1 MRLNYKRLGDYIEPC
16 NEKNDGNVIK
26 KLQGIS
32 NRKYFQKAKTN
43 TIGIDLS
50 KYRVVRT
57 GQFAFNRATTRN
69 GDKIS
74 IALRHGKDCIVSPS
88 YRIFKSKDENILN
101 SEYLMMWFKRPDF
114 DRYARFKS
122 HGSAHEFFD
131 WDEMQE
137 VELPIPSIEKQ
148 RDIVAEYNTIVNR
161 IKLNETLNQKLEE
174 TAQALYKNWF
184 VDFEFPNA
192 EGKPYKSSG
201 GEMVYN
207 EELDVEIPEGWEVPK
222 LIEYTSLITKG
233 TTPKRMYTQFN
244 RDRIVYIKSQSIGKN
259 HFINQLKINYV
270 DSTTHNT
277 ELKRSIILEKDI
289 LFTITG
295 AMVGDFAIAD
305 KEITPAN
312 TNQNV
317 AIIRFKNNNI
327 HPYYL
332 YFLLMSNWHQEFL
345 IENTQDAIKPN
356 LNLKMI
362 GDMRI
367 ILPIE
372 TVLELTYFMIKPI
385 IEEKYYLHFQINK
398 LVELQNLLLSKMS
411 KTV

>member
-1 MRLNYKRLGDYIEPC
+1 MRLNYKRLGNYIEPC

-148 RDIVAEYNTIVNR
+148 NEIVAEYNTIVNR
-161 IKLNETLNQKLEE
+161 IKLNETLNQKLED
-174 TAQALYKNWF
+174 TAQALYKHWF
-184 VDFEFPNA
+184 VDFNFPNA

-207 EELDVEIPEGWEVPK
+207 EDLDMEIPLGWENGCLGDLSSQFSGFSFK
-222 LIEYTSLITKG
+222 GDKYSFYDGITVVRGENVTEKRLRWD
-233 TTPKRMYTQFN
+233 THKKWALPLEKRMEKCFLEAN
-244 RDRIVYIKSQSIGKN
+244 DIVIGMDGSKIGKN
-259 HFINQLKINYV
+259 WSLISKYELPLLLAQRVTSVRAKEESYSLYIYYSMIVKDFHYYVSQVQTGTSIPHISGSQISEFPMLIPNISVLKMFSNY
-270 DSTTHNT
+270 SKIIAEKSYLNT
-277 ELKRSIILEKDI
+277 ELNKKLEDFKD
-289 LFTITG
+289 
-295 AMVGDFAIAD
+295 
-305 KEITPAN
+305 
-312 TNQNV
+312 
-317 AIIRFKNNNI
+317 
-327 HPYYL
+327 
-332 YFLLMSNWHQEFL
+332 
-345 IENTQDAIKPN
+345 
-356 LNLKMI
+356 
-362 GDMRI
+362 
-367 ILPIE
+367 
-372 TVLELTYFMIKPI
+372 
-385 IEEKYYLHFQINK
+385 
-398 LVELQNLLLSKMS
+398 LLLTRIS
-411 KTV
+411 KTA